1 MQPLIFDTHAHYD
14 SSRFADDCDA
24 VLAAMPQKGIGLILN
39 AACDLKSSLTSQQLA
54 LRYPF
59 VYASAGIH
67 PHEAKDVPA
76 DWERQLKQFA
86 TYEKCVAIGEIGLDY
101 HYDFSPRETQR
112 ELFAAQM
119 EVAAELGLPVI
130 IHEREALTDTLDI
143 LRSFRGRVHG
153 VFHCFSN
160 SLETARIVL
169 DLGYDIALGGTV
181 TFKNARHAPLVAAG
195 IPADRLLVET
205 DCPYMAPVPMRG
217 QRNDSSYL
225 SYIIEKIAEVR
236 QTTFEAIVEQTYQN
250 GCRLFG
256 IN

>member
-1 MQPLIFDTHAHYD
+1 MFDSHAHYD
-14 SSRFADDCDA
+14 DKQFDEDRDILIPSLFEQG
-24 VLAAMPQKGIGLILN
+24 VKGFLN
-39 AACDLKSSLTSQQLA
+39 ASSDISSSYASLA
-54 LRYPF
+54 LAHKYEN
-59 VYASAGIH
+59 VYAAVGVH
-67 PHEAKDVPA
+67 PHEAAEVSA
-76 DWERQLKQFA
+76 DWLCELDKLSSDKKA
-86 TYEKCVAIGEIGLDY
+86 VAIGEIGLDY

>member
-14 SSRFADDCDA
+14 SSRFAVDCDA
-24 VLAAMPQKGIGLILN
+24 VLTAMPQKGIGLILN

-54 LRYPF
+54 RQYPF

-67 PHEAKDVPA
+67 PHEAKNVPA
-76 DWERQLKQFA
+76 DWEHLLKQFA
-86 TYEKCVAIGEIGLDY
+86 AHEKCVAIGEIGLDY

-130 IHEREALTDTLDI
+130 IHEREALTDTLDV
-143 LRSFRGRVHG
+143 LKAFRSRVRG

-225 SYIIEKIAEVR
+225 PYIIEKIAEVR
-236 QTTFEAIVEQTYQN
+236 QTTFEEIVEQTYQN

-256 IN
+256 VG